1 MSTTNSFILQNL
13 ALRAMG
19 LTKVPPYW
27 LFRENNFHGV
37 NLGYMSAAK
46 TIPDSSGFDMETMS
60 DAELEDVVRTNAT
73 GVPMVLPL
81 RFQLEESGA
90 QEWLFPMEPM
100 ISVNGQNIL
109 VRRNVSKGKIRGSI
123 KERWTQDD
131 YSVRIEGILMG
142 MDGKYPEADV
152 AKLRSFCEA
161 GHVKALN
168 PLLEIFGIS
177 QLAIESWDIPFTS
190 GTINQNYTIQA
201 YSDDIYK
208 LLLSRDDLNA

>member
-1 MSTTNSFILQNL
+1 MSTTNRFILQNL

-46 TIPDSSGFDMETMS
+46 TIPDSSGFDVETMS

-208 LLLSRDDLNA
+208 LLLSRDDLTA